1 MIPGPV
7 VVGAGPAGLAVAAT
21 LARRGQSCVVLE
33 RAGSVGASW
42 QGRYDSLRL
51 HTVRWLS
58 GLPGAPIPR
67 RYGQWVARDD
77 FVAYLRSYA
86 ERFGVRPEFGTE
98 VHRIDRNDS
107 TWTVHTSGGERT
119 APAVVVA
126 TGYSRLPYLP
136 DWPGRAG
143 FAGTLLHAADY
154 REP

>member
-1 MIPGPV
+1 MISEPV
-7 VVGAGPAGLAVAAT
+7 VIGAGPAGLAVAAT
-21 LARRGQSCVVLE
+21 LAQQGQRSVVLE
-33 RAGSVGASW
+33 RAESVGASW

-51 HTVRWLS
+51 HTARWLS
-58 GLPGAPIPR
+58 GLPGVPIPR

-77 FVAYLRSYA
+77 FVAYLRDYA

-98 VHRIDRNDS
+98 VHGIDRNDS
-107 TWTVHTSGGERT
+107 TWTWPTSGGERM

-143 FAGTLLHAADY
+143 FAGTL
-154 REP
+154 